1 MNGSPEPKRVQPK
14 LMTRGKLFGMFI
26 ALLVAVSWRIAGD
39 YGAHGKVSTL
49 TIVTAIFA
57 FVVSFSIVAAV
68 GWYANKPEK

>member
-1 MNGSPEPKRVQPK
+1 MNDCSEPKRVQPK

-26 ALLVAVSWRIAGD
+26 ALLVGVSWRILDD
-39 YGAHGKVSTL
+39 YGAYGKVSTL
-49 TIVTAIFA
+49 TIGTAIFA